1 VTTTELALPAL
12 DGLAIAEVAEKTG
25 VAHPS

>member
-1 VTTTELALPAL
+1 MTEPALPAL
-12 DGLAIAEVAEKTG
+12 DGLTIAEVAEKTG